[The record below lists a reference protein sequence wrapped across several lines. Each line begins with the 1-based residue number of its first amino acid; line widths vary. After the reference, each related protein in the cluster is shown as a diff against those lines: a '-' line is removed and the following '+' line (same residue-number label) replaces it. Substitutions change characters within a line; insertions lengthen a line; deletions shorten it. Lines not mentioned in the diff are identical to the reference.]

1 MAREHQTEVTPEA
14 PAPAPAHHEP
24 PVDTTVLAQATGP
37 VPGVGAAAVSG
48 AVGGRT
54 ASQTAYDT
62 PEIPATEQAMGEA
75 MVKRMN
81 QANGL
86 DGGKYD
92 LDHGIHYS
100 YNFERECRQAGRP
113 ELWKDEYR
121 MGYNASGHWLNP
133 SETGGFMDFQ
143 LKPGHSASQAIQAW
157 LGGLTVAECLTSVI
171 AMQFDTVRRAVGD
184 HKFDKMFGS
193 KDANE
198 DRAVAADDRL
208 KIGIDGTPMNQ
219 LTKATDLARIGYGRD
234 QQVGKVTED
243 EKDKL
248 LKPGEWYYFYN
259 HPKYLLKHPGGAW
272 QGENSLY
279 MGKNAAGERLW
290 AGLGASNMTE
300 DGMVNEMVR
309 AYNGRRDK
317 EDERAMRERGAVAA
331 DGTYTD
337 SKYDPAGGEFKD
349 QVTREEI
356 LNDPPYAIDGVTRK
370 GGFLPIA
377 GVTIDAKRVK
387 AARDQG

>member
-1 MAREHQTEVTPEA
+1 MAREHETERRHQPETPAVETPA
-14 PAPAPAHHEP
+14 VEVAQAAAQAAGPVPAPAVAAPAGH
-24 PVDTTVLAQATGP
+24 
-37 VPGVGAAAVSG
+37 
-48 AVGGRT
+48 GGRT
-54 ASQTAYDT
+54 ASEQAYET
-62 PEIPATEQAMGEA
+62 PEIDPTAKAMGEA

-92 LDHGIHYS
+92 LEHGIHYS
-100 YNFERECRQAGRP
+100 YNFESECQRAGKP

-121 MGYNASGHWLNP
+121 YGYNASGHWQNP
-133 SETGGFMDFQ
+133 SETGGFMDFR
-143 LKPGHSASQAIQAW
+143 LKKGHSASKAIQAW

-193 KDANE
+193 ENAAE
-198 DRAVAADDRL
+198 DKAVSSSDRL
-208 KIGIDGTPMNQ
+208 RISTSGTPMDN
-219 LTKATDLARIGYGRD
+219 LTARTELAKLGGSRD
-234 QQVGKVTED
+234 AEVGKVTDE

-279 MGKNAAGERLW
+279 MGKNGAGERLW
-290 AGLGASNMTE
+290 AGLGASNKTE
-300 DGMVNEMVR
+300 DEMISEMVM

-317 EDERAMRERGAVAA
+317 EDEREMKERRIKND
-331 DGTYTD
+331 DGSYAD
-337 SKYDPAGGEFKD
+337 SKYDPKGGEFKET
-349 QVTREEI
+349 VTREDI
-356 LNDPPYAIDGVTRK
+356 LNDPAYSIDGVKRK
-370 GGFLPIA
+370 GGFLPVA
-377 GVTIDAKRVK
+377 GITFDFDAVKRE
-387 AARDQG
+387 RDNP